1 MTNQP
6 NYHLI
11 DQVRQ
16 RAEQFATRT
25 ALRYKA
31 QQIWQDISWQSFQQ
45 SVDQFS
51 LALLAHGIEVQQKL
65 LFLHI
70 ICRNGPLPISAHY
83 KSER

>member
-11 DQVRQ
+11 DQVRR
-16 RAEQFATRT
+16 RAEQFASKT
-25 ALRYKA
+25 ALRYKS

-51 LALLAHGIEVQQKL
+51 LALLAHGIEVQQKIAI
-65 LFLHI
+65 F
-70 ICRNGPLPISAHY
+70 AHNMPQ
-83 KSER
+83 